1 MDLIKPTCRES
12 LSDSD
17 RAFLLETLGGTGA
30 GRSAVQDLL
39 QDPASLDLL
48 LDEEALFQALL
59 DLPRALRV
67 SLQFYLYV
75 LLRHILLRSGLDDR
89 EITDY
94 LAAMLCCFK
103 RAARLTDY
111 RSGSE
116 KVVECMADL
125 EASAQSFGESGAF
138 YIRVYMANF
147 SLFLTGM
154 FPQRIRYRRDRWGA
168 PGLPYYTGVGRSNF
182 EIAGRHRL
190 ARREGLS
197 RTYQF
202 LSSDYLALQAA
213 LHQLCDEFLFMHRS
227 EWASAGLS

>member
-17 RAFLLETLGGTGA
+17 RVFLLEVLGGTGA
-30 GRSAVQDLL
+30 RRRAVRDLL
-39 QDPASLDLL
+39 QDPASLDIL
-48 LDEEALFQALL
+48 LDEEALFQAIL
-59 DLPRALRV
+59 DVPQALRI

-75 LLRHILLRSGLDDR
+75 LLRRILLRSGLDDR
-89 EITDY
+89 EVTDY

-103 RAARLTDY
+103 RTARLTDY
-111 RSGSE
+111 RSGPE
-116 KVVECMADL
+116 RVPECMADL

-168 PGLPYYTGVGRSNF
+168 PGLPYYTGVGQSNF
-182 EIAGRHRL
+182 KRVGCHRL

-197 RTYQF
+197 RTYHV
-202 LSSDYLALQAA
+202 LASDYLAIQAA
-213 LHQLCDEFLFMHRS
+213 LHELCDQFLFMHRS